1 MRNSRA
7 LGQALAAAVA
17 CVADDPPP
25 PAGESHG
32 VVPEARVVE
41 QFVPPTA
48 NRNGWKP
55 LERGTWFVHTVTLG
69 STDNRWGNVAGPKT
83 RAPLMRIALGAA
95 GLDRVRDRAMAIER
109 DKYQRRPR
117 AYGNTPPAERGPPA
131 TLTESRRGDRP

>member
-1 MRNSRA
+1 MRSSRA

-17 CVADDPPP
+17 CIADDPPP

-55 LERGTWFVHTVTLG
+55 LERGTRFAHMLTLG
-69 STDNRWGNVAGPKT
+69 PTDSRPVDETGPET
-83 RAPLMRIALGAA
+83 WAPPIRIALDVA
-95 GLDRVRDRAMAIER
+95 GLDRVRDRATAIER

-117 AYGNTPPAERGPPA
+117 AYGNTPPAERAPPV
-131 TLTESRRGDRP
+131 TID

>member
-1 MRNSRA
+1 MRSSRA

-25 PAGESHG
+25 PAEESHG
-32 VVPEARVVE
+32 LLLEACVIE
-41 QFVPPTA
+41 QFVPPMA
-48 NRNGWKP
+48 NRDGWKP
-55 LERGTWFVHTVTLG
+55 LERGTRFVHTVMLG
-69 STDNRWGNVAGPKT
+69 STDSCPVDETGPQT
-83 RAPLMRIALGAA
+83 RAPLIRVALDAA

-109 DKYQRRPR
+109 DKHQRRPR

>member
-1 MRNSRA
+1 MRSSRA
-7 LGQALAAAVA
+7 LGQALVAAVA

-25 PAGESHG
+25 PAGERHG

-55 LERGTWFVHTVTLG
+55 LERGTRFVHTVTPG
-69 STDNRWGNVAGPKT
+69 STDSRSVNAVGSKT
-83 RAPLMRIALGAA
+83 RAPLILVALDAA
-95 GLDRVRDRAMAIER
+95 GLDCVRDRAMAIDR

-131 TLTESRRGDRP
+131 TLTERRRGDRP

>member
-1 MRNSRA
+1 MRSSRA

-25 PAGESHG
+25 PAGERHG
-32 VVPEARVVE
+32 VLPEACVVE
-41 QFVPPTA
+41 RFVPRTA
-48 NRNGWKP
+48 HRNGWKP

-69 STDNRWGNVAGPKT
+69 STDNRWVNVAGPKT
-83 RAPLMRIALGAA
+83 QAPLMRIALGAA

-131 TLTESRRGDRP
+131 TLTASRRGDRP